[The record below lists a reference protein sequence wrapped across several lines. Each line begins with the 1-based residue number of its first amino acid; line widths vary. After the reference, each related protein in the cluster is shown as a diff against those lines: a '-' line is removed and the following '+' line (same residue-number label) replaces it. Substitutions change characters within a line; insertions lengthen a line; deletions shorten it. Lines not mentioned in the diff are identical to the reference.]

1 MQVLLLHSLITA
13 MMAVIAR
20 LSEAGIGKALKFCKT
35 RDKDWKHL
43 AFSFF
48 KNIPEYLAY
57 HPVTQGNNSIG
68 IQ

>member
-1 MQVLLLHSLITA
+1 MQVLLLHSLIA
-13 MMAVIAR
+13 AVMAVIAH
-20 LSEAGIGKALKFCKT
+20 LSEAGKGKVIKYCKT

-43 AFSFF
+43 AFPFF